1 MISEILVYLQLGF
14 RHIIDIKG
22 LDHILFVLALCSIYG
37 LKDWKAVAVLIT
49 AFTVGHSITLLL
61 ATFNVLVFS
70 SSFVELAIPFT
81 ILLTCIS
88 NFTHK
93 FPRYSTQVA
102 STSLFRYPL
111 TLAFGLIHGMG
122 FSTYLRSLL
131 GGEQAIWSPL
141 LSFNIGL
148 ECGQLLI
155 VVVMLAI
162 STVVCELLNVRKH
175 DWNLILS
182 GIIAGMALMLIQLQ
196 LI

>member
-37 LKDWKAVAVLIT
+37 LKDWKAVAMLIT
-49 AFTVGHSITLLL
+49 AFTIGHSITLIL
-61 ATFNVLVFS
+61 ATFKLFVLS

-81 ILLTCIS
+81 IILTCIT

-93 FPRYSTQVA
+93 FPRYSNQV
-102 STSLFRYPL
+102 SSNSFFRYPL
-111 TLAFGLIHGMG
+111 ILVFGLIHGMG
-122 FSTYLRSLL
+122 FSTYLRGLL
-131 GGEQAIWSPL
+131 GAGQSILSPL
-141 LSFNIGL
+141 LAFNIGL

-155 VVVMLAI
+155 VLMILLI
-162 STVVCELLNVRKH
+162 STVVCQWFNVKKQ

-182 GIIAGMALMLIQLQ
+182 GIITGMALMLIQL
-196 LI
+196 

>member
-37 LKDWKAVAVLIT
+37 LKDWKAVAMLIT
-49 AFTVGHSITLLL
+49 AFTIGHSITLIL
-61 ATFNVLVFS
+61 ATFKLFVLS

-81 ILLTCIS
+81 IILTCIT

-93 FPRYSTQVA
+93 FPRYSNQV
-102 STSLFRYPL
+102 SSNSFFRYPL
-111 TLAFGLIHGMG
+111 ILVFGLIHGMG
-122 FSTYLRSLL
+122 FSTYLRGLL
-131 GGEQAIWSPL
+131 GAGQSIWSPL
-141 LSFNIGL
+141 LAFNIGL

-155 VVVMLAI
+155 VLMILLI
-162 STVVCELLNVRKH
+162 STVVCQWFNVKKQ

-182 GIIAGMALMLIQLQ
+182 GIITGMALMLIQL
-196 LI
+196 